1 MSRKKRV
8 IFTIVALLIAALIL
22 FPVIWMIPG
31 AFKPK
36 SELFSVPNHFLPQNP
51 TLQNFSQV
59 FDLNINGF
67 NFLRSLGVTVL
78 VAVLAMLLSLI
89 VNTMAAYVFARLRF
103 PGKNFLWLYFLF
115 SMFTPGITILLTSI
129 RVVTFLNMTDTILV
143 LILPSAANAYNIF
156 FFRQFF
162 LGIPQSLEEAAM
174 IDGASRFQIFR
185 KIFIPMSSTP
195 IVVIGIGVFMSNYNS
210 YLWPTLTIVNNPM
223 LQQVM
228 QGIRMLSSSYA
239 GQFGIVIA
247 ATLMS
252 LVVPIIV
259 FGIFQKWILEGV
271 ALTGLK

>member
-89 VNTMAAYVFARLRF
+89 VNTMAAYAFARLRF

-185 KIFIPMSSTP
+185 KIFIPMSGTP

>member
-185 KIFIPMSSTP
+185 KIFIPMSGTP